1 MALVSQRLSLMQPGK
16 ILIAQQSGAFIIK
29 LTGDVR
35 LTFCSALDDFFER
48 MFATPNFASVIID
61 LCEAENIDSTTLGQL
76 AKLAIAAK
84 RTYRFVPVV
93 LSTNPNITRILSS
106 MGFDRVF
113 DIRQQRP
120 DSDAELAELPIVAGS
135 EGEVREKVLD
145 AHRVLMGMNENNR
158 AQFKE
163 LVCALEANR

>member
-1 MALVSQRLSLMQPGK
+1 MQPGK
-16 ILIAQQSGAFIIK
+16 ILIAQQSGAFVVK

-48 MFATPNFASVIID
+48 MFATPHFASVIID

-84 RTYRFVPVV
+84 RTYNFVPVV
-93 LSTNPNITRILSS
+93 LSTNPNITRILRS

-120 DSDAELAELPIVAGS
+120 DTESKLAELPIVAGS
-135 EGEVREKVLD
+135 EGEVRETVLD

-163 LVCALEANR
+163 LVCALEACR

>member
-1 MALVSQRLSLMQPGK
+1 MQLGK
-16 ILIAQQSGAFIIK
+16 ILIAQQSGAFVIK

-76 AKLAIAAK
+76 AKLAITAK
-84 RTYRFVPVV
+84 RLHRFTPVI
-93 LSTNPNITRILSS
+93 LSTNPNITRILRS

-113 DIRQQRP
+113 NIREQRP
-120 DSDAELAELPIVAGS
+120 DSEATLAELPVVAGS
-135 EGEVREKVLD
+135 EGEVRETVLD

-163 LVCALEANR
+163 LVCALEGSR

>member
-1 MALVSQRLSLMQPGK
+1 MQPGK
-16 ILIAQQSGAFIIK
+16 ILIAQQSGAFVIK

-76 AKLAIAAK
+76 AKLAITAK
-84 RTYRFVPVV
+84 RLHSFVPVV
-93 LSTNPNITRILSS
+93 LSTNPNITRILRS

-113 DIRQQRP
+113 SIREQRP
-120 DSDAELAELPIVAGS
+120 ESENSLSELPVVAGS
-135 EGEVREKVLD
+135 EGEVRETVLD
-145 AHRVLMGMNENNR
+145 AHRVLMGMNEQNS

>member
-1 MALVSQRLSLMQPGK
+1 MQLGK
-16 ILIAQQSGAFIIK
+16 ILIAQQSGAFVIK

-76 AKLAIAAK
+76 AKLAITAK
-84 RTYRFVPVV
+84 RLHRFTPVV
-93 LSTNPNITRILSS
+93 LSTNPNITRILRS

-113 DIRQQRP
+113 NIREQRP
-120 DSDAELAELPIVAGS
+120 ESEASLAELPVVASS
-135 EGEVREKVLD
+135 EGEVHATVLD
-145 AHRVLMGMNENNR
+145 AHRVLMGMNEKNS

-163 LVCALEANR
+163 LVCALEENR